1 MSSFYYNITMRSFF
15 KRPSWASGDTEDL
28 APDFYRRSGQTYSD
42 IIAATKE
49 ARERSTTDT
58 ANDPSVENS
67 KTTKYRRISNQ
78 ACVKDD
84 APLNFDNGEHN
95 ENTGVINDQTS
106 PLLNCQNGSR
116 DAPRRLRT
124 RSSHQLS
131 SKTEFEKNNHAAHFS
146 EFAPHGQSTNQGNQ
160 NHSRSPIR
168 SHERYERTTATSD
181 DDQKFDDSSLNN
193 GYKIEDG
200 ASQRDTSA
208 QDAVVQILITS
219 KIENTKPLVVHRKV
233 SQSLR
238 EVRLAWCK
246 RQGFSEAVQASVF
259 LIWKGR
265 RLFDVTT
272 CKSLGV
278 NTWSNSARSPIHSSL
293 DDGQTKRVHMEA
305 VTEDLLLKKRRHHE
319 ESHSAEHEHETET
332 SDVRSKQQDMLIKII
347 LKCPGLVDYG
357 IRVSQE
363 TQVSHVLATFKN
375 AQRVSAEKEVYLL
388 FDGERLDAGS
398 RLIDYDIAD
407 LDLVDVIVK

>member
-1 MSSFYYNITMRSFF
+1 MRSFF
-15 KRPSWASGDTEDL
+15 KRPSWASGDTENL

-49 ARERSTTDT
+49 ARERSTTNT

-67 KTTKYRRISNQ
+67 KTTKYRRMSNQ

-84 APLNFDNGEHN
+84 APSNFDNGEHN
-95 ENTGVINDQTS
+95 QNTGVIDDQTS
-106 PLLNCQNGSR
+106 PLLNRQNGSL

-124 RSSHQLS
+124 RTSHQLS
-131 SKTEFEKNNHAAHFS
+131 SKTELDKNNDAIHFS
-146 EFAPHGQSTNQGNQ
+146 EFAPHVQSTNQGNQ
-160 NHSRSPIR
+160 NHSRSSIR
-168 SHERYERTTATSD
+168 SHEGYEKTSTASD
-181 DDQKFDDSSLNN
+181 DDQKSDDISLNN
-193 GYKIEDG
+193 VHKIEDR
-200 ASQRDTSA
+200 ASQRDTNA
-208 QDAVVQILITS
+208 QDAVVQVLITS
-219 KIENTKPLVVHRKV
+219 EIENTKSLVVHRKI
-233 SQSLR
+233 SQSLK

-246 RQGFSEAVQASVF
+246 RQGFSEAMQASVF

-278 NTWSNSARSPIHSSL
+278 NTGSNSARSPIRSSL
-293 DDGQTKRVHMEA
+293 DDRQTKRIHMEA
-305 VTEDLLLKKRRHHE
+305 VTEDLLSLKRRQHE
-319 ESHSAEHEHETET
+319 QSHSAEYELESET
-332 SDVRSKQQDMLIKII
+332 SDVRPKQQDMLIKIT

-375 AQRVSAEKEVYLL
+375 AQRISAEKEVYLL

-398 RLIDYDIAD
+398 RLVDYDIAD